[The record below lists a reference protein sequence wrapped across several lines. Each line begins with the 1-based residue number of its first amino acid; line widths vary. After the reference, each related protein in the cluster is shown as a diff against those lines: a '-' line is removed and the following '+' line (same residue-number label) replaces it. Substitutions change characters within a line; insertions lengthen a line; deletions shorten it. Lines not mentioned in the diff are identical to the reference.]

1 MFEKFLPHHCLPHH
15 LYGCAHLSTTGYAL
29 TAFAAGAYDVFMSK
43 PMRIGVLAPP
53 WLPVPPPT
61 YGGTELIADIL
72 CRGFKEA
79 GHEPI
84 LFASGDSTCP
94 VRLVSPIE
102 RAEMPP
108 DKYKEHLQIAALLR
122 HAKELELDIVH
133 SHLEGIQ
140 PYAEALGVPVACT
153 LHVDITEQRRIF
165 LQTNRSVDYVAV
177 SEKQG
182 RSFPFG
188 VHVIRH
194 GIELHRYPLAGQ
206 GEKRGYL
213 LFLGEICRR
222 KGADVAVRAWMTLA
236 RPVKIAGYVPAA
248 EENWFKE
255 TVMSRVKLGALEFL
269 GPVGFEE
276 KVSLL
281 GGASAL
287 LCPVRWEEPFGLVAA
302 EAMAC
307 GTPVIAIRRGAL
319 PELVEDGVTGFLCD
333 DEREVLEAVEKC
345 DEIDPQACRERVER
359 LFDSRRM
366 VREYLELFERKLA
379 GRGRP

>member
-1 MFEKFLPHHCLPHH
+1 MNR
-15 LYGCAHLSTTGYAL
+15 
-29 TAFAAGAYDVFMSK
+29 

-53 WLPVPPPT
+53 WLPVPPST

-94 VRLVSPIE
+94 VRIISAIDH
-102 RAEMPP
+102 AEMPP
-108 DKYKEHLQIAALLR
+108 DKYKEHLQIAALLLN
-122 HAKELELDIVH
+122 APKLGLDIVH

-140 PYAEALGVPVACT
+140 PYAPLLRVPVVCT
-153 LHVDITEQRRIF
+153 LHVDMTDQRRGF
-165 LQTNRSVDYVAV
+165 LQSGDNVDYIAV

-188 VHVIRH
+188 VKVIRH
-194 GIELHRYPLAGQ
+194 GIEVERYKLVGR
-206 GEKRGYL
+206 EHKKRHL
-213 LFLGEICRR
+213 LFLGEISRR
-222 KGADVAVRAWMTLA
+222 KGADVAVKAWMKLA
-236 RPVKIAGYVPAA
+236 QPVKIAGYVPPG
-248 EENWFKE
+248 EQEWFKRD
-255 TVMSRVKLGALEFL
+255 VLSRVRPGSLEFL
-269 GPVGFEE
+269 GPVGFKQ
-276 KVSLL
+276 KVELL
-281 GGASAL
+281 GEAAAL

-319 PELVEDGVTGFLCD
+319 PELVENGVTGFLCD
-333 DEREVLEAVEKC
+333 DEEEVLEVV
-345 DEIDPQACRERVER
+345 DRIGEIEPAACRQRVVK

-366 VREYLELFERKLA
+366 VREYLDLFETKLA
-379 GRGRP
+379 GSTRR

>member
-1 MFEKFLPHHCLPHH
+1 M
-15 LYGCAHLSTTGYAL
+15 
-29 TAFAAGAYDVFMSK
+29 TAFAARSYDVFMSK

-53 WLPVPPPT
+53 WLPIPPPT
-61 YGGTELIADIL
+61 YGGTELIVDIL
-72 CRGFKEA
+72 SRGFKEA

-94 VRLVSPIE
+94 VKLVSPIGL
-102 RAEMPP
+102 AEMPP

-122 HAKELELDIVH
+122 HAEKQKLDLVH
-133 SHLEGIQ
+133 SHLEGVQ
-140 PYAEALGVPVACT
+140 PYAEVLGKPVFCT
-153 LHVDITEQRRIF
+153 LHVDVTEQRRIF
-165 LQTNRSVDYVAV
+165 LQTNESVEYIAV

-188 VHVIRH
+188 VHVIRN
-194 GIELHRYPLAGQ
+194 GIELHRYPLVDRE
-206 GEKRGYL
+206 EKEGYL
-213 LFLGEICRR
+213 LFLGKICRR
-222 KGADVAVRAWMTLA
+222 KGADLAVKAWMTLA
-236 RPVKIAGYVPAA
+236 RPVKIAGYVPAS
-248 EENWFKE
+248 EEEWFKE
-255 TVMSRVKLGALEFL
+255 TVMSRVKLGSLEFI

-276 KVSLL
+276 KVRLL
-281 GGASAL
+281 SGAAAL

-307 GTPVIAIRRGAL
+307 GTPVIATRRGAL

-333 DEREVLEAVEKC
+333 DEKEVLEAVEKC